1 MGLFYQYWTQRKQ
14 IQESEYFTQELSLVI
29 TYSSRF
35 VQYPHCPIACCLPH
49 RTSTVAHN
57 CHGKSTL
64 TSQQKERLTVFF
76 FLPWGYSFCGE
87 VILFAVRLFFLRWG
101 YSFCRDVILFA
112 VRFFFLPWGFS
123 FCREVFLFAVRF
135 FFSVCHEVILFAVRF
150 FFLPWGY
157 SFCREVN
164 SFAVTVV
171 GHRTTYLWNS
181 VPEDSWFFNMWV
193 FRREN

>member
-1 MGLFYQYWTQRKQ
+1 MDLFYQYWTQRKQ

-29 TYSSRF
+29 NYSSRF
-35 VQYPHCPIACCLPH
+35 VQYPHYPIACCLPH

-64 TSQQKERLTVFF
+64 TSRQKEKYSQQK
-76 FLPWGYSFCGE
+76 SFCRESFSFRRE
-87 VILFAVRLFFLRWG
+87 VILFAVRLFFL
-101 YSFCRDVILFA
+101 
-112 VRFFFLPWGFS
+112 PWRYS

-157 SFCREVN
+157 SFCREVFL
-164 SFAVTVV
+164 FAVRLILLPWQLWATVLPTFEILFPKILDFSTCGYSGV
-171 GHRTTYLWNS
+171 RTSTNFAYLTS
-181 VPEDSWFFNMWV
+181 F
-193 FRREN
+193 

>member
-29 TYSSRF
+29 NYSSRF
-35 VQYPHCPIACCLPH
+35 VQYPHYPIACCLPH

-64 TSQQKERLTVFF
+64 TSRQKDFCRE
-76 FLPWGYSFCGE
+76 SF
-87 VILFAVRLFFLRWG
+87 
-101 YSFCRDVILFA
+101 SFCREVILFA

-123 FCREVFLFAVRF
+123 FC
-135 FFSVCHEVILFAVRF
+135 S
-150 FFLPWGY
+150 
-157 SFCREVN
+157 EVN
-164 SFAVTVV
+164 SFAVTVA

-181 VPEDSWFFNMWV
+181 VPEDSRFFNMWV
-193 FRREN
+193 FVRTSTNFAYLTSF